1 MRLKLFIGALLML
14 VLAACGEFVTPNAT
28 ISGYVVDMK
37 AGEPV
42 AGVSVTIVQTGES
55 ATTDAQGYYSIDTK
69 RGRYTLVF
77 TKDGF
82 ATSKVTGLLTL
93 DEKTLYSTILRPVF
107 DPQATVEPPELNLDI
122 PEWYEPGQEVTVTV
136 SGSVADP
143 DTNGFQFL
151 DVALGQQG
159 GSSGYLNGYV
169 RHQRFFDFDGSE
181 KEVTIDTTGYNDFVT
196 VHAVAYDVNGNRTEA
211 IGYLYRSPDLAAD
224 APASPT
230 DLTAQAVTFGDVA
243 VFGTLSV
250 PGLTGDAIVNAMKT
264 GDVAAL
270 KRLGEAVQNAAKQ
283 GVAAP
288 QDSSLDKAITWVDL
302 SWSYDPAATA
312 PEAFEIFRKNGE
324 NGTFYRIG
332 RIAAEDAQNL
342 DENGDPIPG
351 SYSFR
356 DATPGTLPGVLLTY
370 RVEAVNGDK
379 RAASTEYSVTPLP
392 AFKVQAVA
400 PGDNVTDVDLAP
412 GYVISVENSSTINF
426 LMAIVLDRVQVDG
439 FNIEYISPLFT
450 VTGADGEFH
459 PFASYGISGIPH
471 GLIEVEGGYSISGE
485 TLQPFHTYDWQPF
498 AVTAHLNDDGE
509 MDAVSIGSDFFGIWG
524 PFGVEDGPVNTFVTG
539 DGVTVAGA
547 GGR

>member
-1 MRLKLFIGALLML
+1 M
-14 VLAACGEFVTPNAT
+14 
-28 ISGYVVDMK
+28 
-37 AGEPV
+37 
-42 AGVSVTIVQTGES
+42 
-55 ATTDAQGYYSIDTK
+55 
-69 RGRYTLVF
+69 
-77 TKDGF
+77 
-82 ATSKVTGLLTL
+82 
-93 DEKTLYSTILRPVF
+93 
-107 DPQATVEPPELNLDI
+107 
-122 PEWYEPGQEVTVTV
+122 
-136 SGSVADP
+136 
-143 DTNGFQFL
+143 
-151 DVALGQQG
+151 
-159 GSSGYLNGYV
+159 
-169 RHQRFFDFDGSE
+169 
-181 KEVTIDTTGYNDFVT
+181 
-196 VHAVAYDVNGNRTEA
+196 HAVAYDVNGNRTEA

-270 KRLGEAVQNAAKQ
+270 KRLGEAVQSAAKQ

-324 NGTFYRIG
+324 NGAFYRIG

-392 AFKVQAVA
+392 VFKVEAVA
-400 PGDNVTDVDLAP
+400 PGDNVTGVDLAP

-426 LMAIVLDRVQVDG
+426 FMAIVLDRVQVDG
-439 FNIEYISPLFT
+439 FNFEYVSPVF
-450 VTGADGEFH
+450 VVGGVDGEFH
-459 PFASYGISGIPH
+459 PCENGGQLGIPH
-471 GLIEVEGGYSISGE
+471 GFLGFSADGSCVVSGE
-485 TLQPFHTYDWQPF
+485 TLQPYHAYDWQPF

-524 PFGVEDGPVNTFVTG
+524 PYGVEDGPVNTFVTG

>member
-1 MRLKLFIGALLML
+1 ML

-42 AGVSVTIVQTGES
+42 EGVSVTIVQTGES

-77 TKDGF
+77 TKAGF

-122 PEWYEPGQEVTVTV
+122 PDWYEPGQEITVTV

-169 RHQRFFDFDGSE
+169 RHQRFFDFDGSD

-211 IGYLYRSPDLAAD
+211 IGYLYRSPDLTAA
-224 APASPT
+224 APANPT
-230 DLTAQAVTFGDVA
+230 DLKAQAVTFGDVA

-250 PGLTGDAIVNAMKT
+250 PGLTGDAIVNAMKS

-270 KRLGEAVQNAAKQ
+270 KRLGEAVQSAAKQ
-283 GVAAP
+283 GTAAP
-288 QDSSLDKAITWVDL
+288 QGGSLDKAITWVDL
-302 SWSYDPAATA
+302 NWSYDPNAAA

-324 NGTFYRIG
+324 NGDFYRIG

-379 RAASTEYSVTPLP
+379 RAASDAYSVTPLP
-392 AFKVQAVA
+392 VFKVEAVTPA
-400 PGDNVTDVDLAP
+400 DNATDVSITP
-412 GYVISVENSSTINF
+412 GYVISVENSSTVNYF
-426 LMAIVLDRVQVDG
+426 MAIVLDRVQVDG
-439 FNIEYISPLFT
+439 FNIEFLSPIFE
-450 VTGADGEFH
+450 VPGADGEFH
-459 PFASYGISGIPH
+459 PFADYGYSGIPH
-471 GLIEVEGGYSISGE
+471 ELSGE

-498 AVTAHLNDDGE
+498 AVTAHINENGD
-509 MDAVSIGSDFFGIWG
+509 MDAVSIGSDFFGLWG

-539 DGVTVAGA
+539 SGVTVAA
-547 GGR
+547 AAEGR

>member
-42 AGVSVTIVQTGES
+42 PGVSVTIVQTGES

-107 DPQATVEPPELNLDI
+107 DPAATTTPPDLNVSITHWDEVNNELKVS
-122 PEWYEPGQEVTVTV
+122 VT
-136 SGSVADP
+136 GSVDQP
-143 DTNGFQFL
+143 GTNGFQFL
-151 DVALGQQG
+151 DVALGQPG

-169 RHQRFFDFDGSE
+169 RHQRFFDYAGE
-181 KEVTIDTTGYNDFVT
+181 PLEVSFSTEGFTNVIT

-211 IGYLYRSPDLAAD
+211 IGYLYRSPDLAAG
-224 APASPT
+224 APANPT

-250 PGLTGDAIVNAMKT
+250 PGLTGDAIVSAMKT
-264 GDVAAL
+264 SDVAAL
-270 KRLGEAVQNAAKQ
+270 KRLGEAVQSAAKQ

-324 NGTFYRIG
+324 NGAFYRIG

-342 DENGDPIPG
+342 DENGD
-351 SYSFR
+351 
-356 DATPGTLPGVLLTY
+356 
-370 RVEAVNGDK
+370 
-379 RAASTEYSVTPLP
+379 
-392 AFKVQAVA
+392 
-400 PGDNVTDVDLAP
+400 
-412 GYVISVENSSTINF
+412 
-426 LMAIVLDRVQVDG
+426 
-439 FNIEYISPLFT
+439 
-450 VTGADGEFH
+450 
-459 PFASYGISGIPH
+459 
-471 GLIEVEGGYSISGE
+471 
-485 TLQPFHTYDWQPF
+485 
-498 AVTAHLNDDGE
+498 
-509 MDAVSIGSDFFGIWG
+509 
-524 PFGVEDGPVNTFVTG
+524 
-539 DGVTVAGA
+539 
-547 GGR
+547 